1 MKGIRRDQQTFAF
14 EEPRVPIAR
23 PPAQQHSETSV
34 AAAEQQT
41 AGKAGGDRAAI
52 LALLEADGPLTDEAI
67 GGRLGIPA
75 NTVRPRRVELVRA
88 GLVVAIDNDGVTVTG
103 SRATRWG
110 RA

>member
-1 MKGIRRDQQTFAF
+1 MSFDA
-14 EEPRVPIAR
+14 
-23 PPAQQHSETSV
+23 PPAQQHSPTSR
-34 AAAEQQT
+34 AAADRQS
-41 AGKAGGDRAAI
+41 AGKAGGDRASI

-67 GGRLGIPA
+67 GVRLAIPA

-88 GLVVAIDNDGVTVTG
+88 GLVVAVDDEGRTATG